1 MGDYE
6 IIDLLCSATT
16 ALSDIVRK
24 QAEVIAQCEIAN
36 ELAAELKEMRDS
48 ADRQLDVI
56 EYRLRRR

>member
-6 IIDLLCSATT
+6 IIDLLCSVTT

-48 ADRQLDVI
+48 TDRQLDVI